1 MVKTLL
7 TAFSLLVFYLSPIT
21 QAETLTVTGEGAE
34 LIMKYGTISHTE
46 CETLDEM
53 QWQLCSS
60 LVKLE
65 ENTDRFR
72 GYGGRWECTFHH
84 NYAGHYV
91 NIICRRKGIKN

>member
-1 MVKTLL
+1 MVKDLL
-7 TAFSLLVFYLSPIT
+7 TAFVLLVFCLPPIS
-21 QAETLTVTGEGAE
+21 QAETLTATGEEAE
-34 LIMKYGTISHTE
+34 LIIKYGAISYKE

-72 GYGGRWECTFHH
+72 GYGGRWACTFHH

>member
-72 GYGGRWECTFHH
+72 GYGGRWACTFHH

-91 NIICRRKGIKN
+91 NIICLRKGIYN